1 MTNKKFN
8 TMKNTAL
15 IIWGFL
21 LSFGVVAQ
29 GQKDPATL
37 AILEALSAKYKAYNA
52 FHADFVYSLI
62 NPDDTKEEISGSV
75 TVKGDKYMLDLGDQ
89 VVINDGKTE
98 WRHLKD
104 VNELNISDFYP
115 EDQEISVSN
124 IFTIYESGY
133 KYVYVESRDGDT
145 VDVIDLEPEKG
156 GSDIYK
162 IRMLIGSKK
171 RELQS
176 FLMYERSGI
185 KYEYSI
191 SGFNENANLNDS
203 FFGFDEDEFDG
214 DIIDFRN

>member
-1 MTNKKFN
+1 
-8 TMKNTAL
+8 MKNTAL

-133 KYVYVESRDGDT
+133 KYVYVESRDGGT

-162 IRMLIGSKK
+162 IRMLIGSKES
-171 RELQS
+171 ELKS
-176 FLMYERSGI
+176 FLMYERSGV